1 MTRADRHSTKLA
13 QLERVANTVNNT
25 AHRIDR
31 MAEALN
37 TFVDPGIHRSV
48 LRAPVKMSVVRQL
61 FFRMQ
66 IKMGTQSLMTSLP
79 GKSGE
84 PLAQEGPRLSEWE
97 FLSQQAESLV
107 DSAEKALAR
116 EFYDVSL
123 QTLIYTIDVISRI
136 ALSAEGLVD
145 TDPAQKERANH

>member
-1 MTRADRHSTKLA
+1 MRRDDWHSTKIA
-13 QLERVANTVNNT
+13 QLERIANTVNST
-25 AHRIDR
+25 THRVDR

-37 TFVDPGIHRSV
+37 TLVDPDIHRSI
-48 LRAPVKMSVVRQL
+48 LRAPVSMSFVRQT

-66 IKMGTQSLMTSLP
+66 ISVGTQSLMTSLP

-97 FLSQQAESLV
+97 FLAQQAESLV

-116 EFYDVSL
+116 EFCDTSL
-123 QTLIYTIDVISRI
+123 QVLIFAIDVISRI
-136 ALSAEGLVD
+136 ALSADGSINTE
-145 TDPAQKERANH
+145 PAQKERAAH